1 MMVKSIDL
9 NWLEMPAHMQHNKKR
24 IVTGNKCHSLTT
36 TEREREKKNLHKPTK
51 TTYTNENVTRIRKKI
66 EEQPFTSFIP

>member
-36 TEREREKKNLHKPTK
+36 TEREREREKKTVA
-51 TTYTNENVTRIRKKI
+51 TYTNKNVTRIRKKI